1 MKYSCNFDKNTS
13 CNFCRNGVFY
23 YQQSKGALRT
33 VSVSQSACFV
43 SRKEEVCQSAPRRC
57 VQSSVSRGVEPCW
70 KGCVRAAGRR
80 SVFLLLSKAACGQRV
95 RTVWEPCGLHRGRR
109 GSGRRSQSTKSRH
122 RRASDACFLFYFFSP
137 RAAASSSKRRSL
149 VKMRWYGLSG
159 SGAGR
164 GSGTGRYLTAGP
176 PWAHPRR

>member
-1 MKYSCNFDKNTS
+1 MVKLPKNPMKYSYKFDKKTS

-80 SVFLLLSKAACGQRV
+80 SVFLLLSMAACGQSSAPAGNRADLS
-95 RTVWEPCGLHRGRR
+95 RTAGQWPPAAVNKK
-109 GSGRRSQSTKSRH
+109 Q
-122 RRASDACFLFYFFSP
+122 ASESKRCLFFCFGNTAQFTADALRTAP
-137 RAAASSSKRRSL
+137 AAA
-149 VKMRWYGLSG
+149 
-159 SGAGR
+159 
-164 GSGTGRYLTAGP
+164 
-176 PWAHPRR
+176 AHHLRCKNAR